1 MIQDRPISFRF
12 AIGFVLSFIY
22 LAAPAWAD
30 FQAGTDAYQRR
41 DYPTALKEWRPL
53 AEQGNAV
60 AQSNLGLLYQNG
72 RGVPQDYV
80 QARQW
85 YEKAAA
91 QGDAVAQHNLGLLY
105 ANGWGVPQD
114 YVQARQ
120 WFEKAAVQRD
130 AKAQHSLGLLYAK
143 GQGVSQ
149 DFVQAY
155 MWYSLAIANGEKE
168 GAIIRD
174 ALVKRMTP
182 AQIAEAQKR
191 AREWKPKTNAQRPTP

>member
-1 MIQDRPISFRF
+1 M
-12 AIGFVLSFIY
+12 LSIIC

-85 YEKAAA
+85 
-91 QGDAVAQHNLGLLY
+91 
-105 ANGWGVPQD
+105 
-114 YVQARQ
+114 
-120 WFEKAAVQRD
+120 FEKAAVQRD
-130 AKAQHSLGLLYAK
+130 AKAQHSLGLLYAM

-149 DFVQAY
+149 DFFQAY
-155 MWYSLAIANGEKE
+155 MWYSLAVANGEKE

-174 ALVKRMTP
+174 ALVNRMTP
-182 AQIAEAQKR
+182 AQLPKR
-191 AREWKPKTNAQRPTP
+191 KSGRGSGRASARSTTFTKLSPSLGACSP

>member
-1 MIQDRPISFRF
+1 M
-12 AIGFVLSFIY
+12 LSIIC

-85 YEKAAA
+85 YEKAAV
-91 QGDAVAQHNLGLLY
+91 QGDENAQYNLSRLYVAGR
-105 ANGWGVPQD
+105 GVPQD

-120 WFEKAAVQRD
+120 WFKKAAVQRD
-130 AKAQHSLGLLYAK
+130 AKAQHSLGLLYAM

-155 MWYSLAIANGEKE
+155 MWYSLAVANGENE

-174 ALVKRMTP
+174 ALVNRMTP

-191 AREWKPKTNAQRPTP
+191 AREWKPKTNEQRSPP

>member
-1 MIQDRPISFRF
+1 MIQDRRISFRF

-72 RGVPQDYV
+72 R
-80 QARQW
+80 
-85 YEKAAA
+85 
-91 QGDAVAQHNLGLLY
+91 
-105 ANGWGVPQD
+105 GVPQD